1 MLTSVYIDGFNLYYG
16 ALKRTRFK
24 WLDLRRMVEQVFPN
38 DDIGEIHYFTALVHP
53 RPSNRQAP
61 VRQRIYWRALQ
72 TIPGLTVHQGF
83 IRTHTVRRELA
94 MPIAGVPDSVT
105 VVEPREK
112 MTDVALASQLI
123 VDASNRKFEQAVLVT
138 NDADFVPA
146 IRCVRN
152 DFELDVAILN
162 PAQKG
167 RTQGDLE
174 AAAKYVKRLRRR
186 HIAASMLPETVTDAK
201 GVFRKPSTW

>member
-38 DDIGEIHYFTALVHP
+38 DEIREIHYFTALVHP

>member
-1 MLTSVYIDGFNLYYG
+1 M
-16 ALKRTRFK
+16 
-24 WLDLRRMVEQVFPN
+24 
-38 DDIGEIHYFTALVHP
+38 
-53 RPSNRQAP
+53 
-61 VRQRIYWRALQ
+61 
-72 TIPGLTVHQGF
+72 
-83 IRTHTVRRELA
+83 RRELA

-174 AAAKYVKRLRRR
+174 AAAKYVKRLRR
-186 HIAASMLPETVTDAK
+186 
-201 GVFRKPSTW
+201 